1 MGKKNTKEALADE
14 TNQLVYQITK
24 RGIDGIVAGWP
35 CQDLSVAARAGAK
48 GLRGERSGL
57 WKDLLRTICLVRP
70 QFTLLENV
78 AALLNR
84 GMGEVL
90 GEMAEVG
97 IDAQW
102 HCIRAKAVGLPHDRE
117 RIYIIAYPMR
127 ERLQRFFPKEIQGQ
141 PEFSWWQDY
150 RSITDLPERSHLY
163 PSQLCGGRNGFA
175 KRLHGIGNGNP
186 PVVIREISKEL
197 KSAAI

>member
-14 TNQLVYQITK
+14 TSQLVHKITE

-35 CQDLSVAARAGAK
+35 CQDLSVVKGAGAK
-48 GLRGERSGL
+48 GLKGERSGL
-57 WKDLLRTICLVRP
+57 WKELYRTICLVRP
-70 QFTLLENV
+70 KFALLENV

-90 GEMAEVG
+90 GDMAEIG

-102 HCIRAKAVGLPHDRE
+102 NCIRAKAVGLPHDRE
-117 RIYIIAYPMR
+117 RLYIIAHPLR
-127 ERLQRFFPKEIQGQ
+127 ERLQRLFPKEIQGQ
-141 PEFSWWQDY
+141 PEFSWWQNY

-163 PSQLCGGRNGFA
+163 PSQLCGSGNGFT
-175 KRLHGIGNGNP
+175 KRLHGVGNGNP
-186 PVVIREISKEL
+186 PAVIREITKGL
-197 KSAAI
+197 Q